1 MNKVLKVGI
10 ATVQE
15 QRAPSLTI
23 SAGTRT
29 RDADEPNVW
38 FPPVTAVVQGLSDEN
53 MALLKVARD
62 QQPDSMDT
70 LAHDCLQFAVHL

>member
-1 MNKVLKVGI
+1 M
-10 ATVQE
+10 
-15 QRAPSLTI
+15 LTNPMCG
-23 SAGTRT
+23 S
-29 RDADEPNVW
+29 
-38 FPPVTAVVQGLSDEN
+38 PPVTAVVQGLSDEN

>member
-1 MNKVLKVGI
+1 MNKVLKGP
-10 ATVQE
+10 E
-15 QRAPSLTI
+15 RAHAMLTNPMCG
-23 SAGTRT
+23 S
-29 RDADEPNVW
+29 
-38 FPPVTAVVQGLSDEN
+38 PPVTAVVQGLSDEN